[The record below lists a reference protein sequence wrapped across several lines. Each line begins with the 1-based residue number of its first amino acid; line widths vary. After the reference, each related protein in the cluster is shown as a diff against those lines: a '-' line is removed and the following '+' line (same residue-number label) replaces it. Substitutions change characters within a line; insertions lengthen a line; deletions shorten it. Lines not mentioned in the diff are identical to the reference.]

1 MKIEELHLNRMIEN
15 KLKMSGNIY
24 YIDELI
30 SYCKDELS
38 KFLSSK
44 EIETVVNRLKEN
56 GLYLHMVKSVSN
68 LGLKKETVSF
78 LRDSYIHT
86 LDELLLSKDIDLY
99 NYTNEIDES
108 LSERNLV
115 RVCKSKDKTKLLRD
129 IKIRNLVLKYNI
141 YEFRT
146 NKEQNQ
152 FNYRLPDKYD
162 SIRVL
167 GGKCEFLELMGLKII
182 DDILKLNRKDFL
194 QITLLLGEDNLLDK
208 LHELGFTCAWEF
220 DEIYTDDIKLKN
232 LKLK

>member
-1 MKIEELHLNRMIEN
+1 MKIEELHFNKMIEN
-15 KLKMSGNIY
+15 KLKMIGKIY

-30 SYCKDELS
+30 SYNEDELLA
-38 KFLSSK
+38 FLSSS
-44 EIETVVNRLKEN
+44 EIETVESRLKEN

-99 NYTNEIDES
+99 DHTNEIDES
-108 LSERNLV
+108 LSKRKLI
-115 RVCKSKDKTKLLRD
+115 RVCNSKDKIKLLRD
-129 IKIRNLVLKYNI
+129 IKIRSLVLKYNI

-146 NKEQNQ
+146 NKERNGLSH
-152 FNYRLPDKYD
+152 LPDKHD
-162 SIRVL
+162 SVRVL
-167 GGKCEFLELMGLKII
+167 GGKCEFLEAMGIKVI
-182 DDILKLNRKDFL
+182 DDILKLNRREFL

-220 DEIYTDDIKLKN
+220 DETYKDAIKLKQ
-232 LKLK
+232 LYIK

>member
-44 EIETVVNRLKEN
+44 EIETVVNILKEN

-99 NYTNEIDES
+99 NKIMEG
-108 LSERNLV
+108 RN
-115 RVCKSKDKTKLLRD
+115 
-129 IKIRNLVLKYNI
+129 
-141 YEFRT
+141 
-146 NKEQNQ
+146 
-152 FNYRLPDKYD
+152 
-162 SIRVL
+162 
-167 GGKCEFLELMGLKII
+167 
-182 DDILKLNRKDFL
+182 
-194 QITLLLGEDNLLDK
+194 
-208 LHELGFTCAWEF
+208 
-220 DEIYTDDIKLKN
+220 
-232 LKLK
+232 